1 MKKQKAA
8 ARKEASGP
16 QAKRRK
22 TARSNFT
29 SRKQPATNN
38 LQDSYHFIG
47 YVPRDGRVWEL
58 DSLRDSGPLE
68 VGEVPGGGSSSGSTS
83 SDGRWMD
90 VVRPA
95 IKRRMQQLMTSGN
108 ENIRFNLLA
117 IVDDR
122 YEKASDDLEMLKR
135 ERTQLERRLND
146 AYPNG
151 WSDKVRQQHLKVET
165 SERAIAC

>member
-1 MKKQKAA
+1 M
-8 ARKEASGP
+8 
-16 QAKRRK
+16 
-22 TARSNFT
+22 
-29 SRKQPATNN
+29 
-38 LQDSYHFIG
+38 
-47 YVPRDGRVWEL
+47 WEL

-95 IKRRMQQLMTSGN
+95 IKRRMQQLMSSGN

-146 AYPNG
+146 AYPDG
-151 WSDKVRQQHLKVET
+151 WSDMVRQQDLKVET